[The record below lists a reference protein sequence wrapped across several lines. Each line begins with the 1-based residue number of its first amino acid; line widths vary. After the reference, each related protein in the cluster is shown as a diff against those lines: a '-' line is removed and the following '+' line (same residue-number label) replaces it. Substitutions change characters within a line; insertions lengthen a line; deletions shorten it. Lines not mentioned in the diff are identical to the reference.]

1 MDLTD
6 YIEVATATDI
16 GRRYEQNEDSI
27 SSVEEHAFVVL
38 ADGMGGHNAGE
49 VASAMAIEHVTKNV
63 AEDVKELKKIEIDPE
78 TGLTQYSS
86 IIKNAIEKANS
97 AIHQASQDPIHQG
110 MGTTV
115 VTAIMYDNQM
125 SIAHVGDSR
134 LYLYRN
140 KALTQVTKDH
150 TLLQELVDQG
160 FYTLEEAKEAPNK
173 NIVTRGLGA
182 DSEVEIDVCEE
193 YVSKGDKILLCSDGL
208 TDMLDDEEVLA
219 ILNKY
224 VDNNQTCVQALINSA
239 NENGGLD
246 NISAILVE
254 VKKNFPSD
262 GKSFSRLL
270 DWLLK

>member
-1 MDLTD
+1 MDLTE
-6 YIEVATATDI
+6 YIEVAKGTDI
-16 GRRYEQNEDSI
+16 GRRYEHNEDSI
-27 SSVEEHAFVVL
+27 SSVEEKAFVVL

-49 VASAMAIEHVTKNV
+49 VASAMAIEHVIKNV
-63 AEDVKELKKIEIDPE
+63 TQDVKEIKKTEIDPE
-78 TGLTQYSS
+78 TGLTQYSG

-97 AIHQASQDPIHQG
+97 AIHLASQEPKHQG

-115 VTAIMYDNQM
+115 VAAIMYQNQM
-125 SIAHVGDSR
+125 SVAHVGDSR
-134 LYLYRN
+134 LYRYSN
-140 KALTQVTKDH
+140 KTLSQITKDH

-160 FYTLEEAKEAPNK
+160 FYTPEEAKDAPNK

-182 DSEVEIDVCEE
+182 DSVVQVDVCEE

-208 TDMLDDEEVLA
+208 TDMLDDEEILE

-262 GKSFSRLL
+262 GKTFSRLL